1 MAAVSSSVFDEIEP
15 IDITKSSGVE
25 ETSLTAY
32 RISEDDFISE
42 LQCECN
48 TLKFTRWLESENPK
62 SNMGLI
68 LSPNRCSKRS
78 VQDINI

>member
-1 MAAVSSSVFDEIEP
+1 MRALVLRP
-15 IDITKSSGVE
+15 QTHRK
-25 ETSLTAY
+25 
-32 RISEDDFISE
+32 

-48 TLKFTRWLESENPK
+48 TLKFTRWSESENPK

-78 VQDINI
+78 VQDIKI